1 MRRGPVES
9 LRGTQAWSGLE
20 ATVLIKYLRS
30 GMSSPTL
37 SACFGRTIQAGQLRV
52 EAVNDPIRVDLIE
65 LNGSRTIDDEGG
77 YRFCQL
83 LRNSLQV
90 SKCPVEKIPMDVA
103 TGRDR
108 RRYPRFAQNDLVRLT
123 LLGEDGRS
131 ADSRIVDVSAGGV
144 RLRSPMSLQVGSL
157 VKIEWKDTLIL
168 GEVLYSQPMQGEDD
182 MVLGIELTRALY
194 GMPELRRLN
203 ASLYGTDRERAPQ
216 PDLVQVE
223 AKVKT

>member
-1 MRRGPVES
+1 
-9 LRGTQAWSGLE
+9 
-20 ATVLIKYLRS
+20 
-30 GMSSPTL
+30 
-37 SACFGRTIQAGQLRV
+37 
-52 EAVNDPIRVDLIE
+52 
-65 LNGSRTIDDEGG
+65 
-77 YRFCQL
+77 
-83 LRNSLQV
+83 
-90 SKCPVEKIPMDVA
+90 MDVA

-182 MVLGIELTRALY
+182 TVLGIELTRALY

>member
-1 MRRGPVES
+1 MRWGTVEN
-9 LRGTQAWSGLE
+9 LRGTQAWSGGLRRQSSSSICGAGCPAPRFQLALAELSRQASYESSRLE
-20 ATVLIKYLRS
+20 LDRLR
-30 GMSSPTL
+30 P
-37 SACFGRTIQAGQLRV
+37 
-52 EAVNDPIRVDLIE
+52 P

-90 SKCPVEKIPMDVA
+90 SKCPVEEIPMDVA

-182 MVLGIELTRALY
+182 TVLGIELTRALY